1 MGLNDGILWYA
12 FDFTDPDNDRVLGT
26 LLYHINADVLSEIP
40 ESIMEYEGAVW
51 QISTDDG
58 EVLLSNHDS
67 VLILAASND
76 GTISEQTVGKTRYL
90 ASHYHIS
97 QFGLT
102 LSLLVPQ
109 AQTQRA
115 AARSTTLYVLI
126 PVSYTHLL

>member
-1 MGLNDGILWYA
+1 M
-12 FDFTDPDNDRVLGT
+12 
-26 LLYHINADVLSEIP
+26 
-40 ESIMEYEGAVW
+40 
-51 QISTDDG
+51 
-58 EVLLSNHDS
+58 LSNHDS
-67 VLILAASND
+67 VLIPAASND

-126 PVSYTHLL
+126 LLALAVLVLAICAAIVYKVTTPFNDLVRSIGRIEQGDLQAKLPQYKGTQSWVQLHDHKDRSPGE